1 MHRGRKRRRRGDGG
15 RSRSTTTIDGGF
27 QRAQAH
33 HLHPSGTWKDASTV
47 DLVTIDGQVPTPS
60 FGPAHFSFSLS
71 LSLSLSLLS
80 ARSAH
85 FSLAPAQPSRAHS
98 SVFSPAPADRW
109 VPPVGAE
116 PRASRALSLSLSAA
130 SVPPAGPSFS
140 PARARCLSCSL
151 SLTGW
156 PHPSAF
162 PSTSRRG
169 HANRMTPPPAAFS
182 RAASRAAEASRS
194 CPLALPTPRT
204 RYYQMKIRPED
215 IPKTA
220 FTTRYGLFEFTVVS
234 FGLTNAPAYF
244 MNMMNKV
251 FMDELDKFVVVFIDD
266 ILIFSETE
274 EEHEE
279 HLRIVL
285 EKLRQNQLYAKFNK
299 CEFWMKRVA
308 FLGHVLTAEGVAVD
322 PEKIQAVSGWQQPK
336 NVSEVRSF
344 LGLAGYYRRFIENFS
359 KIAKPMTE
367 LLRKDT
373 LFEWTEK
380 CEASFQELKSRLTT
394 TPVLTLP
401 DIRKDF
407 VIYCDASRQGLGC
420 VLMQGGKVVAYA
432 SRQLRKHEQ
441 NYPTHDL
448 ELAAVVHALKIWRH
462 YLIGNKCDIYTDH
475 KSLKYV
481 FTQSELNMRQRR
493 WLELIK
499 DYDVNLQYH
508 PGKANVVADA
518 LSRKVYCNNLMV
530 KESQPE
536 LYEELSKMKLEI
548 VEQGQLHEL
557 RVRYDL
563 EDRIKL
569 AQQRCPEIR
578 KILRLQSEG
587 KMTDYRVD
595 EEGTV
600 WLGDRICVPRDKEI
614 REAILREAH
623 HSRYSIH
630 PGSTKMY
637 QDLKDRFWWK
647 NMRGDVATYVAR
659 CDTCKRIKA
668 EHQRPAGLLQPLEIP
683 MWKWDEIGLDFV
695 VGLPRSQQGHNAIWV
710 IVDRLTKVAH
720 FIPIK
725 EDHRTEQLAE
735 LYVDRILKL
744 HGAPKSIVSDR
755 GSEFTSRFWQ
765 SLNRALGT
773 ELKYSSAY
781 HPQTDGQ
788 TERVNQILEDLL
800 RACVLTYGSDWEKSL
815 PYAEFSYNNS
825 YQESLQMSPFEAL
838 YGRKCRTPLMW
849 SETGEQIIFG
859 PDTIKQAE
867 ESVAKIR
874 ENLKIAQTRQ
884 KSYADRRRRELTF
897 EVGDYV
903 YLKVSPLRG
912 TKRFHVK
919 GKLAPRF
926 VGPYQI
932 EKRIGSLAYQLKL
945 PQELAGV
952 HPVFHVSQLRKCL
965 RVPEDQVPAD
975 VLDLQETLE
984 YLEHP
989 VKILD
994 RATKGT
1000 RRTSIPMCKVLW
1012 SNHTEREATWEK
1024 EAEMK
1029 ELYPYLFES
1038 EPTPSFGP
1046 AHFSFSLSLSLSLFL
1061 FSPRAR
1067 PTSRSRRPSPA
1078 EPTRPFSPPLPL
1090 TGGSHLRALSL
1101 SLSAASVPPAGPS
1114 FSPARARCLSCSLS
1128 LTGWPHPSAFPST
1141 SRRGHANRMTPPPAA
1156 FSRAASRAA
1165 EASRSCPLALP
1176 TPRTRE
1182 PSFTPQ
1188 TLAATPTD
1196 ARRVIPAARPTNH
1209 PGNPSNPSH
1218 YPT

>member
-1 MHRGRKRRRRGDGG
+1 MC
-15 RSRSTTTIDGGF
+15 IDY
-27 QRAQAH
+27 RALNA
-33 HLHPSGTWKDASTV
+33 
-47 DLVTIDGQVPTPS
+47 VTIKNKYPLPRIDDLLDQLRKAK
-60 FGPAHFSFSLS
+60 FFSKIDL
-71 LSLSLSLLS
+71 
-80 ARSAH
+80 RS
-85 FSLAPAQPSRAHS
+85 
-98 SVFSPAPADRW
+98 
-109 VPPVGAE
+109 G
-116 PRASRALSLSLSAA
+116 
-130 SVPPAGPSFS
+130 
-140 PARARCLSCSL
+140 
-151 SLTGW
+151 
-156 PHPSAF
+156 
-162 PSTSRRG
+162 
-169 HANRMTPPPAAFS
+169 
-182 RAASRAAEASRS
+182 
-194 CPLALPTPRT
+194 
-204 RYYQMKIRPED
+204 YYQMKIRPED

-407 VIYCDASRQGLGC
+407 VIYCDASRQGLGF

-725 EDHRTEQLAE
+725 ENHRTEQLAE

-1038 EPTPSFGP
+1038 EAGGTWWPAVHRDGSRCCNALLLGGATRIGGCLGRGPWAGNGPTPNAHRVLLSVTTGRQGRREDDDVSGRKAEPSMSALPLFHLLHPTRRPPLIRLFLADDVSP
-1046 AHFSFSLSLSLSLFL
+1046 AGWCEAPGSDRFSL
-1061 FSPRAR
+1061 
-1067 PTSRSRRPSPA
+1067 
-1078 EPTRPFSPPLPL
+1078 
-1090 TGGSHLRALSL
+1090 
-1101 SLSAASVPPAGPS
+1101 
-1114 FSPARARCLSCSLS
+1114 
-1128 LTGWPHPSAFPST
+1128 
-1141 SRRGHANRMTPPPAA
+1141 
-1156 FSRAASRAA
+1156 
-1165 EASRSCPLALP
+1165 
-1176 TPRTRE
+1176 
-1182 PSFTPQ
+1182 
-1188 TLAATPTD
+1188 
-1196 ARRVIPAARPTNH
+1196 
-1209 PGNPSNPSH
+1209 PGNPAPAEFLQPGSTHSDVLLVPERSRNEKLDRIACGEL
-1218 YPT
+1218 